1 LSTVIP
7 GGVDCDLHPA
17 LPGIRSLVPYLN
29 DYWQDQV
36 ISRGMVDLVSAS
48 YPPNSPLTARPDWRP
63 KDGKPGADLAALTRQ
78 ALDPFGTRYA
88 ICNPLYGVQMV
99 FSEDMQDA
107 FCHALNDWQ
116 AKEWLDKD
124 SRLRGSIVIPM
135 QSVEKSVAEI
145 ERCAADKRFVQVLML
160 ASGGNPLGR
169 RRYWPIY
176 EAAERLGLVIGIH
189 AGSNYH
195 NQPTPVG
202 WGSYHVEDYV
212 ANAQAFQTQ
221 LTNIII
227 EGVFAKFPKLKMVFL
242 ESGFTWLPTYLW
254 RLTKFWRGVRMETP
268 WVDRAPLE
276 IVRSNIRFSLQPVDA
291 PPNEPETL
299 NRVFEHMQS
308 DELLLFSTD
317 YPHWQFDGDAVLPEG
332 ISSDL
337 VRKIMIDNPHATYP
351 RLQVKETVR

>member
-1 LSTVIP
+1 MSEIIR

-29 DYWQDQV
+29 EYWQDQV
-36 ISRGMVDLVSAS
+36 VSRGMVDLVSAS
-48 YPPNSPLTARPDWRP
+48 YPLNSPITARPDWRP
-63 KDGKPGADLAALTRQ
+63 TEGKAGADLSALKKD
-78 ALDPFGTRYA
+78 ALDRFATEFA

-99 FSEDMQDA
+99 FSEDIADA
-107 FCHALNDWQ
+107 FCRALNTWL
-116 AKEWLDKD
+116 AREWLDKD
-124 SRLRGSIVIPM
+124 KRLRGSIVIPA
-135 QSVEKSVAEI
+135 QSVEKAVAEI
-145 ERCAADKRFVQVLML
+145 ERCAADPRFVQVLML
-160 ASGGNPLGR
+160 VSGDQPLGR
-169 RRYWPIY
+169 RLYWPIY
-176 EAAERLGLVIGIH
+176 EAAERLGMPIGVH

-212 ANAQAFQTQ
+212 AQAQAFQTQ
-221 LTNIII
+221 LTSAIV

-291 PPNEPETL
+291 PAEPETL
-299 NRVFEHMQS
+299 NRVFDHMQS

-332 ISSDL
+332 LSREL
-337 VRKIMIDNPHATYP
+337 VRKIMIDNPRDTYS
-351 RLQVKETVR
+351 RLAE